1 MKKRNLIHPGGILCW
16 STAFILAG
24 GAVSLTSCDNSV
36 RTVLDDSSA
45 DAEKRVAEVDT
56 VQGQLESG
64 MVENNF
70 QIPKLGYYHAAAHR
84 FYEFPYNQYKEGQY
98 YVNGAWQ
105 TEAGPENISSS
116 RPNADELKRIDT
128 SLEEEQ
134 KQVAAHPQTYHSG
147 GGGMGMGNM
156 LMMYWL
162 LSGNRGFF
170 SPGPGFTNAA
180 GQAGRW
186 QRDWKEQRRYAG
198 GSGGGSSSF
207 GSYRRASSPSRS
219 TVSSSSSSS
228 SLEHSSPS
236 HSSSSR
242 GGFGSHSSGSS
253 HGS

>member
-1 MKKRNLIHPGGILCW
+1 MKKRNLIHPGGILFW

-45 DAEKRVAEVDT
+45 DAEKRVAEVDA

-84 FYEFPYNQYKEGQY
+84 FYEFPYNQYKDGQY
-98 YVNGAWQ
+98 YVNGTWQ
-105 TEAGPENISSS
+105 AEAGPENISSS
-116 RPNADELKRIDT
+116 RPNADELKRIDAA
-128 SLEEEQ
+128 LEEEQ

-147 GGGMGMGNM
+147 GGGGMGVGNM

-186 QRDWKEQRRYAG
+186 QRDWKDERRYAR
-198 GSGGGSSSF
+198 GGGSSSF
-207 GSYRRASSPSRS
+207 GSYRRASSSPRS
-219 TVSSSSSSS
+219 TVSSSPSS
-228 SLEHSSPS
+228 SLGGSSPS

-242 GGFGSHSSGSS
+242 GGFGSHSFGSS